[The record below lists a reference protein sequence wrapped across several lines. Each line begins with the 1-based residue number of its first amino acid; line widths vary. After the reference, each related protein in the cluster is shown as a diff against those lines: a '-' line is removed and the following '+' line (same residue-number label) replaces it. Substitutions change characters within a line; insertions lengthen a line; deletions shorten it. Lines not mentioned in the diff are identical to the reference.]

1 MKIETFYTGG
11 GIWISEYDAGGG
23 YIAVVDSE
31 HPNFMSVYRK
41 SDDDEPYLPEN
52 MVYSKEH
59 NELDSVQKELHECL
73 KEELEKHI
81 TR

>member
-1 MKIETFYTGG
+1 MRLYLKFV
-11 GIWISEYDAGGG
+11 IWLAQYDAGGN
-23 YIAVVDSE
+23 YYAVVSSE
-31 HPNFMSVYRK
+31 CPNVMSVYRV
-41 SDDDEPYLPEN
+41 SDDEQYLPEN